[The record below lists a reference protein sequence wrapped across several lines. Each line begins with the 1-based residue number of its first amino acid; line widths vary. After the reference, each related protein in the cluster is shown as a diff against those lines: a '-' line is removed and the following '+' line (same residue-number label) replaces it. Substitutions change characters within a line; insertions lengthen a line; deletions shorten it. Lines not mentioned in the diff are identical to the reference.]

1 MFNLALKFFLL
12 LSPVLFLPLS
22 VPGLGALQFYQ
33 FGYFGV
39 SPNLFQLQFF
49 QYGVIFLFVS
59 ALFDKPKRFFQDKYL
74 SILFLICAVNVYF
87 HPRTIKE
94 FPIVVLG
101 FLLFYLVSTYA
112 DVRNLKPVFK
122 IIFFVSL
129 LNTIFSILQFFNIHL
144 IYTPTDNIIGLM
156 GYKTQLGIYQAL
168 ALPICFVI
176 HPLLSIVPLVG
187 LILSKSATAILP
199 AILGMYYLLRKR
211 LRIQSIPVLLS
222 IFTIITL
229 IFLKSFHKFS
239 LRFEV
244 WTETIKMILKDP
256 FYGHGIGNFNYI
268 QHLKYNINIS
278 YQDPYSLYLQVFY
291 SLGILGGI
299 AFLFFIEDK
308 IIGFKSDDFIQRG
321 LFSSCLILLTF
332 GMCYSFLNYSRLA
345 GTAIVLF
352 GLLVAVKKDE
362 RKILC

>member
-1 MFNLALKFFLL
+1 MTDFIIR
-12 LSPVLFLPLS
+12 
-22 VPGLGALQFYQ
+22 
-33 FGYFGV
+33 
-39 SPNLFQLQFF
+39 QLN
-49 QYGVIFLFVS
+49 I
-59 ALFDKPKRFFQDKYL
+59 
-74 SILFLICAVNVYF
+74 
-87 HPRTIKE
+87 
-94 FPIVVLG
+94 
-101 FLLFYLVSTYA
+101 
-112 DVRNLKPVFK
+112 
-122 IIFFVSL
+122 
-129 LNTIFSILQFFNIHL
+129 NTIFSILQFFNIHL

-256 FYGHGIGNFNYI
+256 FYGYGIGNFNYI

-299 AFLFFIEDK
+299 AFLFFILLDFRNRERLIVTAIIVFIFLTSYLFRCFYF
-308 IIGFKSDDFIQRG
+308 IIGIF
-321 LFSSCLILLTF
+321 
-332 GMCYSFLNYSRLA
+332 
-345 GTAIVLF
+345 
-352 GLLVAVKKDE
+352 
-362 RKILC
+362 